1 MLKISISIS
10 ISLLS
15 TEGYSDLLYII
26 QNSLPP
32 LGRGVVFLLLSP
44 RIHFFQVLLVYI
56 EIPTK
61 ELEVCTL

>member
-32 LGRGVVFLLLSP
+32 LGHGVVFLLLSP
-44 RIHFFQVLLVYI
+44 RIHFFRVLLVYI